1 MSSEEEVTP
10 YLPQPGDVFAFDACT
25 WLMLAATPTHA
36 LCIDINDDSTHATL
50 PLDRLTGRAVNDG
63 ATYFRERAARLEH
76 AAAARLRVDLRA
88 FDHDV
93 AVRLH
98 DELLALERHRAV
110 FLERR
115 LELGDFVG
123 VGGQRLFI
131 VGNRFDPLATGHHIN
146 RHNFSGKTPI
156 QNRRFGA

>member
-63 ATYFRERAARLEH
+63 ATYFRERAARLDEIGEGELAIAH
-76 AAAARLRVDLRA
+76 RCDGGGGVYHALGMVAAALKA
-88 FDHDV
+88 
-93 AVRLH
+93 
-98 DELLALERHRAV
+98 
-110 FLERR
+110 
-115 LELGDFVG
+115 
-123 VGGQRLFI
+123 QRKQ
-131 VGNRFDPLATGHHIN
+131 
-146 RHNFSGKTPI
+146 SG
-156 QNRRFGA
+156 

>member
-63 ATYFRERAARLEH
+63 ATYFRERAALSAKVAEKAVMYEGWHKALNVAERGGVYHALGMV
-76 AAAARLRVDLRA
+76 AAALKA
-88 FDHDV
+88 
-93 AVRLH
+93 
-98 DELLALERHRAV
+98 
-110 FLERR
+110 
-115 LELGDFVG
+115 
-123 VGGQRLFI
+123 QRKQ
-131 VGNRFDPLATGHHIN
+131 
-146 RHNFSGKTPI
+146 SG
-156 QNRRFGA
+156 